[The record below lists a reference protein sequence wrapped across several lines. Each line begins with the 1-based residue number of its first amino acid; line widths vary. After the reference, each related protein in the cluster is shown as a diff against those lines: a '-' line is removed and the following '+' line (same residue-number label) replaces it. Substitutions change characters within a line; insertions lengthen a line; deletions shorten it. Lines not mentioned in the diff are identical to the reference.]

1 MAIYVSLK
9 ERDIS
14 TDQSLTSLSSET
26 FRRLSIIHPKEY
38 DELCTSTTPATVPLT
53 TTKR

>member
-9 ERDIS
+9 ETDIS
-14 TDQSLTSLSSET
+14 SSET

-38 DELCTSTTPATVPLT
+38 DELCTSTTLATVPLT